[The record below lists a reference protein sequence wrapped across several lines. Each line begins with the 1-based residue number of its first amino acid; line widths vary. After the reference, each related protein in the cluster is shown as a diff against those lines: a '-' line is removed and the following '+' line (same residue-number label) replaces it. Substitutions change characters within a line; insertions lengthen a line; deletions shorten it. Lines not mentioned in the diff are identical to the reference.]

1 MICNRYTHFH
11 ILDTRVY
18 KSSRIHGRR
27 FTLPVTTRTGLPTP
41 TKLNFFSDFF
51 RSPTIFTLAPFCRK
65 RKVTIW
71 RPSVR
76 LFVCLSFLPIDI
88 LTVTH
93 QGAACDAA
101 SVHLSTVS
109 TGVISVADEHG
120 P

>member
-1 MICNRYTHFH
+1 MICNRHTHFH

-51 RSPTIFTLAPFCRK
+51 RSPTIFTLAPSCRK
-65 RKVTIW
+65 REVTIW

-76 LFVCLSFLPIDI
+76 LSVFFAHRH
-88 LTVTH
+88 TH
-93 QGAACDAA
+93 RDSPGGSMRRGQR
-101 SVHLSTVS
+101 TFIY
-109 TGVISVADEHG
+109 GVYGRHKRRR
-120 P
+120 